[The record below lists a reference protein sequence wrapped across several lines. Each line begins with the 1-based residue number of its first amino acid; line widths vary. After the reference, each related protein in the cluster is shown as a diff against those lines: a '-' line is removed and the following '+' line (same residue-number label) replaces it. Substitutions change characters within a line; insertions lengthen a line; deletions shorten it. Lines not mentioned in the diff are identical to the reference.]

1 MATINQIPMTIMG
14 NIVKDLEP
22 KRTAGGKTV
31 ITFRVAQTSSTE
43 RNGKWEDG
51 ETTFIRCVA
60 YGALAD
66 HMIASGIRKGTRVI
80 VTGRFVQRD
89 WADRDRRE
97 AQQLRTQRRRHRHL
111 HPLCDGPDHQSQRNR
126 RTVGIP
132 AAADSICAD
141 PASPRS
147 ERRSMARHGP
157 GPIRRTTGTYLLK
170 NKNSRAHDI

>member
-14 NIVKDLEP
+14 NIVKDFEP

-89 WADRDRRE
+89 WQTETGEKRSSFELNADDIGTSIRY
-97 AQQLRTQRRRHRHL
+97 ATVQITKAN
-111 HPLCDGPDHQSQRNR
+111 GNR

-170 NKNSRAHDI
+170 KQEF

>member
-14 NIVKDLEP
+14 NIVKDLDP

-89 WADRDRRE
+89 WQTETGEKRSSFELNADDIGTSIRYATVHSRHSSRSRLNLRR
-97 AQQLRTQRRRHRHL
+97 
-111 HPLCDGPDHQSQRNR
+111 PSQSKKRK
-126 RTVGIP
+126 TI
-132 AAADSICAD
+132 
-141 PASPRS
+141 
-147 ERRSMARHGP
+147 HGP
-157 GPIRRTTGTYLLK
+157 ARSRT
-170 NKNSRAHDI
+170 NSPNHRNLPSEKQEF

>member
-1 MATINQIPMTIMG
+1 MTIMG

-89 WADRDRRE
+89 WQTETGEKRSSFELNADDIGTSIRYATVQITKANETVAQSAFQPQPTQFAPTQPVQE
-97 AQQLRTQRRRHRHL
+97 AKDD
-111 HPLCDGPDHQSQRNR
+111 PWSG
-126 RTVGIP
+126 TVQDQFAEP
-132 AAADSICAD
+132 QE
-141 PASPRS
+141 P
-147 ERRSMARHGP
+147 
-157 GPIRRTTGTYLLK
+157 TF
-170 NKNSRAHDI
+170 